1 MARTSRRKNRK
12 KKAEGIGL
20 HAPTVAV
27 VSLLA
32 TVFISYLYLCGRCDD
47 LGYRIKKI
55 EREFQALHRR
65 VLNEEY
71 KWSRMK
77 SFGEIRRY
85 LKKHDLNMTWPD
97 ESRIVRIPL
106 SARRAFDVQE
116 PEPTVQMA
124 KRSDSTRR
132 E

>member
-1 MARTSRRKNRK
+1 MTRTNRRKNRK
-12 KKAEGIGL
+12 KKAEGIGI
-20 HAPTVAV
+20 HAPSVAV

-55 EREFQALHRR
+55 EGEFQVLHRR

-77 SFGEIRRY
+77 SPGEIRRY
-85 LKKHDLNMTWPD
+85 LKKHALNMAWPD
-97 ESRIVRIPL
+97 ESRIVRIPM
-106 SARRAFDVQE
+106 SARRAFDIPELE
-116 PEPTVQMA
+116 PAIQIA
-124 KRSDSTRR
+124 KRSD
-132 E
+132 